1 MLLKNKVNTTNKLN
15 IVLCSTMHFGLP
27 IPYFAE
33 LFWLSNT
40 AERTYKK
47 SKKGIY
53 LRSTTHISSTTIST
67 LVLEILLL
75 IKSDISSFL
84 ISFVCNVDKNGEEGS
99 YCKIYYV
106 PEV

>member
-15 IVLCSTMHFGLP
+15 IVLCNTMHFGLP

-53 LRSTTHISSTTIST
+53 LRSITHISS
-67 LVLEILLL
+67 
-75 IKSDISSFL
+75 
-84 ISFVCNVDKNGEEGS
+84 GP
-99 YCKIYYV
+99 KIYIKPQVHNISYNRI
-106 PEV
+106 PLHPFYQHYKQS